1 MTPPTSTPVP
11 VVFIHGLWLHAS
23 SWQPWVEL
31 FAARGYAPLAPGW
44 PHEPATVDL
53 ARADP
58 EAVADVGIDEV
69 TAHYAAVIADLPAP
83 PVIIGHSFGGLITQ
97 KLLGS
102 GLGRAGVAID
112 PAQIKGVKPLP
123 LAQLR
128 SGFPVLGNPRNRR
141 RAVSLSAKQFRYAFG
156 NMLSGAASDELHARV
171 TIPSP
176 GRPLF
181 EAAFANFSAHSPAR
195 VDTGRTNRGPLLL
208 VSGQEDHT
216 VPDVVTRATFKL
228 YGDSSATTE
237 LKQFAG
243 RGHSLTLD
251 AGWRD
256 VADYALGWLERQGV
270 TGRSTAPVVGG

>member
-1 MTPPTSTPVP
+1 MTQPALDPVP

-23 SWQPWVEL
+23 SWQPWVDL
-31 FAARGYAPLAPGW
+31 FRSQGYAPVARGW
-44 PHEPATVDL
+44 PHEPATVAL
-53 ARADP
+53 ARKDP
-58 EAVADVGIDEV
+58 AAVAGVGIDEV
-69 TAHYAAVIADLPAP
+69 TTHFADIIGDLDQA

-97 KLLGS
+97 KLLGM

-123 LAQLR
+123 FAQLR
-128 SGFPVLGNPRNRR
+128 SGFPVLGNPLNRK
-141 RAVSLSAKQFRYAFG
+141 RAVSLTAKQFRYGFG
-156 NMLSGAASDELHARV
+156 NALAPERSDELHDRF

-181 EAAFANFSAHSPAR
+181 EAAFANFSKQSPAR

-216 VPDVVTRATFKL
+216 VPDVITRATFKL
-228 YGDSSATTE
+228 YGDSQATTE

-243 RGHSLTLD
+243 RGHSLVID
-251 AGWRD
+251 DGWRD
-256 VADYALGWLERQGV
+256 VADYALAWLERQGV
-270 TGRSTAPVVGG
+270 SAAAPTPVVQ